1 MKAKYDSI
9 NWSKVDAAVKEQ
21 IDEIKKDTKDF
32 TDKAAME
39 TFKENFDLL
48 MELVPEDAYKKEEKT
63 ETKKAKKETSKSE
76 KTKKNIITM
85 ADGFQFEEVSED
97 YAKKNWKK
105 QEIYR
110 VDVDNDVEGL
120 IEDESAFGKGNV
132 FGIEL
137 NKKSK
142 DTKSTKTSKAPKAQ
156 VAKPKYQVKGK
167 SEDEISAEECL
178 EAWRTRR
185 ASAKKSAKKAKTT
198 PVFVRIA
205 DKIEGAIEN
214 AIKNTAAD
222 DIKKNPGKFIDRI
235 ESLADAGKKFLQ
247 QFRSILGSDY
257 DGAEVKEFETE
268 IDKLIEKLRKKY
280 VKD

>member
-63 ETKKAKKETSKSE
+63 ETKKEEKKAEDNTNSE
-76 KTKKNIITM
+76 KK
-85 ADGFQFEEVSED
+85 
-97 YAKKNWKK
+97 
-105 QEIYR
+105 
-110 VDVDNDVEGL
+110 
-120 IEDESAFGKGNV
+120 GKGHPKV
-132 FGIEL
+132 PAD
-137 NKKSK
+137 K
-142 DTKSTKTSKAPKAQ
+142 TKRTPKAQ
-156 VAKPKYQVKGK
+156 AEKPKYQVKGK

-268 IDKLIEKLRKKY
+268 LDKLIEKLRKKY